1 MIPAPGDLTPLSR
14 FFGHMCTYG
23 REHRQT
29 QTGTHTHRQTDRQ
42 IDRQR
47 EFPVSIVSYTQP
59 VHSGTG
65 RMLVSMIVPP
75 PQTEFAETTG
85 GFPDTLPSNSG
96 GHGWTLPGLTHSGAH
111 TDN

>member
-1 MIPAPGDLTPLSR
+1 M
-14 FFGHMCTYG
+14 
-23 REHRQT
+23 RERT
-29 QTGTHTHRQTDRQ
+29 RDRDRQTDRQ